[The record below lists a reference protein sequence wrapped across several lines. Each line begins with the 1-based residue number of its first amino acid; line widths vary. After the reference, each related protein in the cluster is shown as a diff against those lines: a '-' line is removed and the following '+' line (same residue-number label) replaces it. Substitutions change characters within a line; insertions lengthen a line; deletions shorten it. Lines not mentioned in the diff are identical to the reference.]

1 MVYHLEK
8 CDLFSDFRDGF
19 RSSQSTADLLTVISD
34 RIARAFNRSGATQAV
49 PLDIAFDRV
58 WHAVLLHK
66 LKSYGISSQIFDLIS
81 SFLSNRQ
88 LWLVHHGKSSQKHSA
103 NARVPQGSVH
113 GLTLFLVHINDL
125 PNVICDIF
133 IYADDA
139 TLYWKCD
146 QACDL

>member
-8 CDLFSDFRDGF
+8 CDLFSDFWDGF

-58 WHAVLLHK
+58 WHAVLLQK

-103 NARVPQGSVH
+103 NARVPQGSVL

-133 IYADDA
+133 IYADDT
-139 TLYWKCD
+139 TLYSKCD

>member
-1 MVYHLEK
+1 MVL
-8 CDLFSDFRDGF
+8 G
-19 RSSQSTADLLTVISD
+19 LLDQLQIFLQLYLIELLGIATRAVALKISK
-34 RIARAFNRSGATQAV
+34 
-49 PLDIAFDRV
+49 AFDKIL
-58 WHAVLLHK
+58 HAGLFHK